1 MKIAFIL
8 LVVLI
13 APLALGQTAGDSSPM
28 EDFGIA
34 NLPAKEIGV
43 NDLLAI
49 SVYRSPELT
58 RMVRVDPGGII
69 RLPLLPEPIPAAG
82 KMPADMETAI
92 VAALKDGGILVN
104 PVVKVTIAEYGSR
117 PVRVVGAVKRPV
129 TFQAIG
135 KLTLLDAI
143 ARAEG
148 LSEDA
153 ANEILVTRPAPDGNP
168 SGALN
173 LRIPVDRLMKTDDP
187 LANIPLEGGEE
198 IRVPEA
204 GKVFVVGNVNKPGAY
219 PIPNLADA
227 SVMKLLARAEGLAD
241 WASNDAYVYRLDP
254 ASGEKLEIPLNLKDI
269 MRRKAEDVSLKP
281 DDIFYIPD
289 SAGRRSFAKVLQ
301 MVTSFG
307 VTTASG
313 VLVWRR

>member
-1 MKIAFIL
+1 MKTSLIPLCL
-8 LVVLI
+8 LG
-13 APLALGQTAGDSSPM
+13 AALGLSQTPVPPSPM

-58 RMVRVDPGGII
+58 RMIRVDPGGAI
-69 RLPLLPEPIPAAG
+69 RVPLLSDPIPAAG
-82 KMPADMETAI
+82 KMPADLETSIAT
-92 VAALKDGGILVN
+92 ALKSGGILVN

-129 TFQAIG
+129 TFQAMG

-148 LSEDA
+148 LSENAGGD
-153 ANEILVTRPAPDGNP
+153 ILVTRPKP
-168 SGALN
+168 SSPEGETEEVRISAERLLKTSDPRENIAL
-173 LRIPVDRLMKTDDP
+173 K
-187 LANIPLEGGEE
+187 GGEE

-204 GKVFVVGNVNKPGAY
+204 GKVFVVGNVRKPGAY
-219 PIPNLADA
+219 AVPEVNNATVLKI
-227 SVMKLLARAEGLAD
+227 LARAEGLAD
-241 WASNDAYVYRLDP
+241 WASHSAWIYRPEPSNGSKSEIAVDLD
-254 ASGEKLEIPLNLKDI
+254 KILKH
-269 MRRKAEDVSLKP
+269 KADDVALQP
-281 DDIFYIPD
+281 NDIFYVPD
-289 SAGRRSFAKVLQ
+289 STGRRSFARVMQ

-307 VTTASG
+307 VSTASG
-313 VLVWRR
+313 VLIWRQ